1 MNTRTLFLS
10 AALLAGLA
18 VSGVAQADTG
28 RGRDRSPRAA
38 NAALTVQQ
46 GRGNAAGISQTGTGN
61 TAGLVQFGHNNTG
74 TILQN
79 GSDNTACLIQ
89 AGRNLEG
96 GIQQVGDNL
105 TTGVLQ
111 NRWGTTEIPVEAC
124 AVARTR
130 RDLAAYT
137 PPRPEQAVITRRYR
151 QGRINP

>member
-1 MNTRTLFLS
+1 MNPRTLFLS

-18 VSGVAQADTG
+18 VSSVAQADTG
-28 RGRDRSPRAA
+28 RGRDEPPRTA

-46 GRGNAAGISQTGTGN
+46 GRGNAAGIAQTGSGN

-74 TILQN
+74 TVLQA
-79 GSDNTACLIQ
+79 GSNNSACLIQ

-111 NRWGTTEIPVEAC
+111 NRWGTADIPVEVCSA
-124 AVARTR
+124 ATTRQDLVAYMPQRSEDSFRVR
-130 RDLAAYT
+130 RF
-137 PPRPEQAVITRRYR
+137 R
-151 QGRINP
+151 QGRIEP

>member
-18 VSGVAQADTG
+18 VSSVAQADTG
-28 RGRDRSPRAA
+28 RGRDGSPRAA
-38 NAALTVQQ
+38 NAAFTAQQ
-46 GRGNAAGISQTGTGN
+46 GRGNAAGIAQTGSGN
-61 TAGLVQFGHNNTG
+61 TAGLVQFGQNNTG
-74 TILQN
+74 TILQA
-79 GSDNTACLIQ
+79 GSNNSACLIQ

-124 AVARTR
+124 SVAATR

-137 PPRPEQAVITRRYR
+137 PPRPEQAVLVRRYK